1 MELSDLAPGIGE
13 RGFIAGNSGSG
24 KSTLSRYLALVM
36 ASRQPLV
43 IIDPKNEI
51 DIFKGRE
58 TVINKPGDIKN
69 ASVIR
74 YVPSLDSDVVTD
86 VDVIMRACYN
96 AGNIAIWIDELYA
109 VCEGATTGQSLN
121 GLRAVLTRGRSKKV
135 TFLGLAQRPAFLP
148 MFCISETNK
157 QYVFSLPLKNDRDRM
172 AEIIG
177 NDSLLRVLPKYEFW
191 YSETDE
197 PNIVHGPYRLQ
208 GV

>member
-24 KSTLSRYLALVM
+24 KSTLSRYLALTM
-36 ASRQPLV
+36 ASRQPLI

-58 TVINKPGDIKN
+58 TVVSKPGDIKN

-74 YVPSLDSDVVTD
+74 YVPSLDSDVVSD
-86 VDVIMRACYN
+86 VDIIMRAAYN
-96 AGNIAIWIDELYA
+96 AGNVAIWIDELYA

-177 NDSLLRVLPKYEFW
+177 NDSLLKVLPKYEFW

-197 PNIVHGPYRLQ
+197 PNIVHGPYRLE